1 MIDEAFATGKSLV
14 LLPRSM
20 SREILESSLLSGQPW
35 FKRPLLSS
43 VRISGSFDTHVNL
56 LTLSFPGTELIG
68 VTVGEAQNPRK
79 TIPKAIKLTFWRII
93 VFYVLSVLFVG
104 MLVPYNSDD
113 LAFATKAKSSAAAS
127 PFVVAMKQVAALPH
141 IINACILVFV
151 LSAANSDLYIA
162 TRTLYGLA
170 REKKAPKIF
179 CRTNQA
185 GVPIFAL
192 ALSASFCLLAFM
204 SVSNGSKEV
213 FGYFTDMVSIFGR
226 MFYFPKT
233 NNF

>member
-1 MIDEAFATGKSLV
+1 
-14 LLPRSM
+14 
-20 SREILESSLLSGQPW
+20 
-35 FKRPLLSS
+35 
-43 VRISGSFDTHVNL
+43 
-56 LTLSFPGTELIG
+56 
-68 VTVGEAQNPRK
+68 
-79 TIPKAIKLTFWRII
+79 
-93 VFYVLSVLFVG
+93 
-104 MLVPYNSDD
+104 MLVPYDSED
-113 LAFATKAKSSAAAS
+113 LAFATKAKNSAAAS

-179 CRTNQA
+179 ARTNQA

-192 ALSASFCLLAFM
+192 ILSASFCLLAFM
-204 SVSNGSKEV
+204 SVSNGSKAV

-226 MFYFPKT
+226 MFYLSPNDSKYVLFLTCYHSIDMDLPLDHSHL
-233 NNF
+233 FHSRSPRPGRR

>member
-1 MIDEAFATGKSLV
+1 LIC
-14 LLPRSM
+14 LL
-20 SREILESSLLSGQPW
+20 ILFQ
-35 FKRPLLSS
+35 
-43 VRISGSFDTHVNL
+43 T
-56 LTLSFPGTELIG
+56 GTELIG

-93 VFYVLSVLFVG
+93 VFYILSVLFVG
-104 MLVPYNSDD
+104 MLVPYDSQD

-141 IINACILVFV
+141 IINASILVFV

-170 REKKAPKIF
+170 REQKAPKIF
-179 CRTNQA
+179 ARTNAA
-185 GVPIFAL
+185 GVPIYAL

-204 SVSNGSKEV
+204 SVSKGSKEV
-213 FGYFTDMVSIFGR
+213 FGYFTDMVSIFGC
-226 MFYFPKT
+226 MFFRLFTKKRFPNT
-233 NNF
+233 NLIIQCSPGSRS